1 MKTSGGGS
9 GRQENE
15 AIHLLQQKKKSSA
28 ESRRQH
34 GLNFAH
40 EQVVAKMEHPVLQTR
55 PDC

>member
-15 AIHLLQQKKKSSA
+15 AIHLLQQKKSSA